1 MNRTVLARLIALLI
15 AIAAVVVVGVVA
27 YHVGVTN
34 STVGPAIRV
43 MPYRGNM
50 MGWGD
55 GSGAGLVWLVGLV
68 VIGLLFVWL
77 LAAILAPDR
86 GGSNRAGLAGS
97 ASSTAGDVEKLHDLS
112 EMHAQGRLTDEE
124 FTAAKRKLLG
134 LQ

>member
-1 MNRTVLARLIALLI
+1 MMNRTVLARLIALLI

-34 STVGPAIRV
+34 STAGPAIRA

-55 GSGAGLVWLVGLV
+55 GSGAGLVWLVGMV

-77 LAAILAPDR
+77 LAAILAPGR
-86 GGSNRAGLAGS
+86 GGSNPGGLTG
-97 ASSTAGDVEKLHDLS
+97 STAGDVEKLHDLS